1 MHNYIIAIINYIKE
15 IQIVFRKFIQTKY
28 TIMEDNTK
36 TNHDHPYSDSQQKN
50 KAYPGHT
57 SEQQKGKPNE
67 ELQPY
72 TDLSDEEK
80 DARLADFGPIR
91 NPNYHD
97 VNDDNNITASSANR
111 YRKDTR
117 HHKTGT
123 DGKTLEDF
131 NKIEPKRDINKAA
144 NNETKTPGR

>member
-1 MHNYIIAIINYIKE
+1 
-15 IQIVFRKFIQTKY
+15 
-28 TIMEDNTK
+28 MEENSK
-36 TNHDHPYSDSQQKN
+36 TNHDPKHTDFQQNN

-57 SEQQKGKPNE
+57 SEQQKGNHSDE
-67 ELQPY
+67 VTPY
-72 TDLSDEEK
+72 TELSDEEK
-80 DARLADFGPIR
+80 DARLADFGPVR

-97 VNDDNNITASSANR
+97 VNDDNNITSSSANR
-111 YRKDTR
+111 YRKDTH

-144 NNETKTPGR
+144 NNENKTPGR

>member
-15 IQIVFRKFIQTKY
+15 IQIVFRKFMQTKY
-28 TIMEDNTK
+28 TTMEDNTK
-36 TNHDHPYSDSQQKN
+36 TNHDHHYSDSQQKN

-57 SEQQKGKPNE
+57 TEQQKGKRNE

-91 NPNYHD
+91 NPNYHN
-97 VNDDNNITASSANR
+97 VNDDATATSSSANR
-111 YRKDTR
+111 YRKDT
-117 HHKTGT
+117 HNHKLGT

-131 NKIEPKRDINKAA
+131 NETEPKRDINKTIITE
-144 NNETKTPGR
+144 NKTPSN